1 MMCLT
6 NGCTLVFF
14 FFFTL
19 VLMENSNKYLTTCL
33 SSGCHHKI
41 ARMMWLKEQK
51 FIFFSSGGWK
61 SEIKVPAALVS
72 DESFLSSS
80 QTAAFSLCPHM
91 AMAFLQQVH
100 KERAIRREGER
111 ARDGAR
117 TLSSVSFYKD
127 TIPIGPGSTLTTSLN
142 LNYFLSQIYFQ
153 IQPQCGVGV
162 STCEFCGDVYFVRSI
177 V

>member
-1 MMCLT
+1 
-6 NGCTLVFF
+6 
-14 FFFTL
+14 
-19 VLMENSNKYLTTCL
+19 
-33 SSGCHHKI
+33 
-41 ARMMWLKEQK
+41 
-51 FIFFSSGGWK
+51 
-61 SEIKVPAALVS
+61 
-72 DESFLSSS
+72 
-80 QTAAFSLCPHM
+80 M

-162 STCEFCGDVYFVRSI
+162 STCDDVGLDPGVPGSHPEPKADAQPLSPLGVPSLDVPKAF
-177 V
+177 